1 MVGCGSRYQWAG
13 HSSILQRVMIKL
25 LELQYE
31 TVVNAGKAKRGFSVM
46 SAFICRNI
54 RILNSFGIKSCVHV
68 VLGRTIGSYA
78 ATFNSS
84 TRHRS
89 KARLIPMR
97 TLRIIVGLWGTSSSR
112 RKSIDETSTRQ
123 NRLSAFFATRRSLNT
138 MQILSRI
145 AIHIV
150 YGPLLT

>member
-13 HSSILQRVMIKL
+13 HSSILQRVMIKW

-68 VLGRTIGSYA
+68 VLGRTIGSYEV
-78 ATFNSS
+78 TFNSS
-84 TRHRS
+84 TMHRNKERMS
-89 KARLIPMR
+89 TKRNILIR
-97 TLRIIVGLWGTSSSR
+97 
-112 RKSIDETSTRQ
+112 
-123 NRLSAFFATRRSLNT
+123 
-138 MQILSRI
+138 
-145 AIHIV
+145 
-150 YGPLLT
+150 